1 MLPRTLSFSCELRAG
16 LAAATLLALAACG
29 DGGGVILTPPDDDDD
44 PPISDCTAT
53 TCGEV
58 RIGLAD
64 ADGDFLSYTVDVV
77 SIRLEKA
84 NGDTVETLPTR
95 LRVDFAD
102 LVDVTEFVTAATIP
116 NGNYVAA
123 TLRLDYRDAAVSV
136 EVDGVPAAARVVNA
150 NADPLEVVD
159 VELTLDDAAPVV
171 IAPGTP
177 ALLQLDFDLEAA
189 HEVNI
194 GTTPV
199 TVTAA
204 PFLVASLEPV
214 DTREFRV
221 RGPLVSV
228 NEAAGSYV
236 VDLRPFYH
244 RTARNGE
251 FTVRTDAA
259 TTCEVD
265 GDELEGTACIAAL
278 ADLADDTL
286 TAAHGLYDVVAR
298 TFTADRVLAGSSV
311 PGADL
316 DTAIGVVAARNQD
329 VLTLQGAT
337 IVRRDGEVV
346 YARGDVE
353 VTLGSGT
360 DVTRD
365 GGSPT
370 LLDIDDISVGQRVQ
384 AFGTAS
390 SSDFDPTLDAT
401 AGRVRLHRTELT
413 GLVVSA
419 VTGELVLDLFSIAGR
434 NPEFFDFDRTGT
446 SLITEADPRNYQVDT
461 GTFDVR
467 DFGDGDGAAAAGF
480 VAPFGSAPPDF
491 EATTIVDFEE
501 LRALLGIGW
510 GFNGT
515 DAPFLLMG
523 RNGWVVD
530 VTNVDLGQ
538 RRRLEIGP
546 RVFDIRRDLP
556 EPITIEPVAEGRAV
570 YSVTRGLRVE
580 LYGNFEDFNARVNSL
595 LNGGW
600 RMRALTARG
609 AYDVPTVTLE
619 ANYVAV
625 AFTAP

>member
-1 MLPRTLSFSCELRAG
+1 
-16 LAAATLLALAACG
+16 
-29 DGGGVILTPPDDDDD
+29 
-44 PPISDCTAT
+44 
-53 TCGEV
+53 
-58 RIGLAD
+58 
-64 ADGDFLSYTVDVV
+64 
-77 SIRLEKA
+77 
-84 NGDTVETLPTR
+84 
-95 LRVDFAD
+95 
-102 LVDVTEFVTAATIP
+102 
-116 NGNYVAA
+116 
-123 TLRLDYRDAAVSV
+123 
-136 EVDGVPAAARVVNA
+136 
-150 NADPLEVVD
+150 
-159 VELTLDDAAPVV
+159 
-171 IAPGTP
+171 
-177 ALLQLDFDLEAA
+177 
-189 HEVNI
+189 
-194 GTTPV
+194 
-199 TVTAA
+199 
-204 PFLVASLEPV
+204 
-214 DTREFRV
+214 
-221 RGPLVSV
+221 
-228 NEAAGSYV
+228 
-236 VDLRPFYH
+236 
-244 RTARNGE
+244 
-251 FTVRTDAA
+251 
-259 TTCEVD
+259 
-265 GDELEGTACIAAL
+265 
-278 ADLADDTL
+278 
-286 TAAHGLYDVVAR
+286 
-298 TFTADRVLAGSSV
+298 
-311 PGADL
+311 
-316 DTAIGVVAARNQD
+316 
-329 VLTLQGAT
+329 
-337 IVRRDGEVV
+337 
-346 YARGDVE
+346 
-353 VTLGSGT
+353 
-360 DVTRD
+360 
-365 GGSPT
+365 
-370 LLDIDDISVGQRVQ
+370 VQ